1 LFQFRSSFVPVS
13 FHFRS
18 HLFVLVPIPF
28 VFVRFCSGIGRVA
41 RRCAHSGVR
50 RESVF
55 SMGECRGNEIALI
68 LEAQGIGE
76 HPLKRCVWPG
86 KGKGRRQEFGR
97 KSRAL
102 EQGGGKQGRCT
113 DSHRESGKG
122 AIATAT
128 ACGSWGPEP

>member
-1 LFQFRSSFVPVS
+1 
-13 FHFRS
+13 
-18 HLFVLVPIPF
+18 
-28 VFVRFCSGIGRVA
+28 
-41 RRCAHSGVR
+41 VR